1 MIYKT
6 TYCVLDQSYESY
18 KMILYRKKRP
28 LKVPLSVLCSAGV
41 LLGTPAYAQEQEC
54 VQLDELI
61 KEARQTQN
69 EDFND
74 LQAFVTADK
83 AGDCQIILDRIAA
96 RAESKANAE
105 SNVNAQSNV
114 ETESSESTES
124 SVKVEESE
132 SLNTTVDV
140 EQQATI
146 EGQVNVTLPDPEVS
160 IEQGEAEVSVK
171 SVAPDVT
178 ISQGQPTIEVR
189 QAQPIITVSMA
200 QPTISVEQPAPEI
213 TITMPDP
220 TVDVA
225 NAQPQVSVVI
235 PEPRVTVRQGEP
247 SLNVDLSTD
256 TSDTAADTASTS
268 SSIERM
274 DDQGIMTVTATG
286 SAVDESTAT
295 INYMEPESTA
305 NISYEGVEPVVNYVA
320 AEPQV
325 IMESSGEP
333 VIDVV
338 QSGDPKIMIN
348 QASDEQTANAQG
360 VAGSKPSAD
369 KPLNPSEAFA
379 PDASKPIE
387 GEAGTLSIADIEGM
401 DVVNARDE
409 ELGTVDRV
417 VKNGN
422 DTYVIIEH
430 GGWFFGLNDK
440 EVAFPVNDVAVSNDQ
455 LLLKGLSEEQIQAMP
470 DYNYD
475 SEVALTNED
484 SVEMTVIAQ

>member
-1 MIYKT
+1 
-6 TYCVLDQSYESY
+6 
-18 KMILYRKKRP
+18 MILYSKKRH
-28 LKVPLSVLCSAGV
+28 LIAPLSVLCSAGI
-41 LLGTPAYAQEQEC
+41 LLGAPAYAQEQEC
-54 VQLDELI
+54 LQLDELI
-61 KEARQTQN
+61 KEARKTQN
-69 EDFND
+69 DDFND

-83 AGDCQIILDRIAA
+83 AADCRLILDRIAA
-96 RAESKANAE
+96 RAGSKVNAE

-114 ETESSESTES
+114 NTESSESAES
-124 SVKVEESE
+124 NAEVEEVE
-132 SLNTTVDV
+132 SLNTTVEV

-160 IEQGEAEVSVK
+160 IEQGEAEVSIK
-171 SVAPDVT
+171 SVAPDVSV
-178 ISQGQPTIEVR
+178 SQGQPTIEVR
-189 QAQPIITVSMA
+189 QAQPIITISMA

-220 TVDVA
+220 TVNVA

-247 SLNVDLSTD
+247 SLNVDLSAD
-256 TSDTAADTASTS
+256 TSDTTASNAS
-268 SSIERM
+268 AAASFERM

-286 SAVDESTAT
+286 SAIDESTAT
-295 INYMEPESTA
+295 INYVEPETSA
-305 NISYEGVEPVVNYVA
+305 NVSYEGVEPVVNYVS
-320 AEPQV
+320 AEPQI

-348 QASDEQTANAQG
+348 QSSGEQTANALAA
-360 VAGSKPSAD
+360 AGSKPSAD

-379 PDASKPIE
+379 PDASKQIE
-387 GEAGTLSIADIEGM
+387 GQAGTLSIVDIEGM

-409 ELGTVDRV
+409 ELGTVDRI

-470 DYNYD
+470 DYDYD
-475 SEVALTNED
+475 SEVALTDED
-484 SVEMTVIAQ
+484 SVELMIIAQ

>member
-1 MIYKT
+1 
-6 TYCVLDQSYESY
+6 
-18 KMILYRKKRP
+18 MILYRKKRRLTAP
-28 LKVPLSVLCSAGV
+28 LTVLCSAGV
-41 LLGTPAYAQEQEC
+41 LFGAPAYAQEQEC
-54 VQLDELI
+54 VQLNELI
-61 KEARQTQN
+61 KEAKKTQS
-69 EDFND
+69 EDFDD
-74 LQAFVTADK
+74 LQAFVTAGK
-83 AGDCQIILDRIAA
+83 AHDCQVILDRIAA
-96 RAESKANAE
+96 KAESKANVE
-105 SNVNAQSNV
+105 SSVSAQSNV
-114 ETESSESTES
+114 ENESSQSAESNVEVEETES
-124 SVKVEESE
+124 
-132 SLNTTVDV
+132 LDTTVEV

-178 ISQGQPTIEVR
+178 VSQGQPTIEVR
-189 QAQPIITVSMA
+189 QAQPIITVRMA
-200 QPTISVEQPAPEI
+200 QPSISVEQPAPEI

-247 SLNVDLSTD
+247 SLEVDLTTD
-256 TSDTAADTASTS
+256 TSDTAANIASSTTS
-268 SSIERM
+268 LERM
-274 DDQGIMTVTATG
+274 DNEGVMTITATG
-286 SAVDESTAT
+286 TAIDESTAM
-295 INYMEPESTA
+295 ISYAESETAA

-325 IMESSGEP
+325 IMESAGEP
-333 VIDVV
+333 AIDVV
-338 QSGDPKIMIN
+338 QSGDPKIMIK
-348 QASDEQTANAQG
+348 QSADEQMEKAQA
-360 VAGSKPSAD
+360 VAGNQPSAD

-379 PDASKPIE
+379 PDASRQIQ
-387 GEAGTLSIADIEGM
+387 GEASTLNIADLEGM

-422 DTYVIIEH
+422 DTYVIIAH

-440 EVAFPVNDVAVSNDQ
+440 EVAFPVNAVAVSEDQ

-470 DYNYD
+470 DYDYD
-475 SEVALTNED
+475 SEVALTNDD
-484 SVEMTVIAQ
+484 SVELTVIAQ